1 MKTSSYAVVF
11 SLFSA
16 SSALA
21 VYHDAAPTVAEI
33 LTDGIKLYEYTAPN
47 EPNTYLGYLYGEQ
60 LFMCFYQEGG
70 FGCVEQQ
77 VGDVTFL
84 DDAGE

>member
-1 MKTSSYAVVF
+1 MKTSSYALVF
-11 SLFSA
+11 SLVVA
-16 SSALA
+16 SPALA
-21 VYHDAAPTVAEI
+21 VYHDEAPTVSEI

-60 LFMCFYQEGG
+60 LFMCFYQEDGL
-70 FGCVEQQ
+70 GCVEQQ

>member
-1 MKTSSYAVVF
+1 MSTQ
-11 SLFSA
+11 
-16 SSALA
+16 
-21 VYHDAAPTVAEI
+21 HQMNPIHTW
-33 LTDGIKLYEYTAPN
+33 
-47 EPNTYLGYLYGEQ
+47 GYLYGEQ
-60 LFMCFYQEGG
+60 LFMCLYQEDG

>member
-1 MKTSSYAVVF
+1 MKTSSYALVF

-21 VYHDAAPTVAEI
+21 VYHDEAPTVAEI
-33 LTDGIKLYEYTAPN
+33 LTDGIKLYEHTAPD

-60 LFMCFYQEGG
+60 LFMCFYQEDG

-84 DDAGE
+84 DDSGE